1 MSFPC
6 FFSFCPVR
14 RRFSSASN
22 PPASLPLSGKVF
34 SVPFPPLGEGEKEKI
49 RKFKE
54 LDLFPI
60 IRASFAPNAQ
70 FPNGGN
76 NVQFNALQFKFLKEM
91 KAAITNYGPQSPF
104 ILGLLDAFSS
114 ENLMIPIDWETLG
127 KAFLDHSQWLQLHS
141 WWMNKA
147 HVQVKK
153 KKKLRVIPQ
162 NSLRNKSQAR
172 ANMLLLMFRLA

>member
-1 MSFPC
+1 MRFPC
-6 FFSFCPVR
+6 FSSFCPVR
-14 RRFSSASN
+14 RRFSSVSN

-141 WWMNKA
+141 W
-147 HVQVKK
+147 
-153 KKKLRVIPQ
+153 
-162 NSLRNKSQAR
+162 
-172 ANMLLLMFRLA
+172 

>member
-1 MSFPC
+1 M
-6 FFSFCPVR
+6 
-14 RRFSSASN
+14 
-22 PPASLPLSGKVF
+22 PAIGGGRKGKNI
-34 SVPFPPLGEGEKEKI
+34 KK
-49 RKFKE
+49 KFKE

-60 IRASFAPNAQ
+60 ICASFAPNAQ
-70 FPNGGN
+70 LSNGGN
-76 NVQFNALQFKFLKEM
+76 NVQFNALQIKFLKEM
-91 KAAITNYGPQSPF
+91 KAAISNYGPQSPF

-153 KKKLRVIPQ
+153 KKSYV
-162 NSLRNKSQAR
+162 
-172 ANMLLLMFRLA
+172 